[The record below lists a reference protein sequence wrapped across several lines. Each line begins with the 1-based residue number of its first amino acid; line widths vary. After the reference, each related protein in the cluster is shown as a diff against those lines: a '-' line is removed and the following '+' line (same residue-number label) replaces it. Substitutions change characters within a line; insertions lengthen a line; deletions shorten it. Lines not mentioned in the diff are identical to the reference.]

1 MEACLPGIPSMP
13 CSMPAFWAQN
23 PLKVPLLCGFKRLSA
38 MMSSGEESALDD
50 SGAEP
55 VEEDGTEDLNVVYKA
70 PCGLSLRNH
79 DDVVRFLLA
88 TESCD
93 VLQVSGRNKSTRST
107 RSTALKYETEVKSV
121 PAGRLLHL

>member
-1 MEACLPGIPSMP
+1 
-13 CSMPAFWAQN
+13 
-23 PLKVPLLCGFKRLSA
+23 

-93 VLQVSGRNKSTRST
+93 VLQVSWRNKSTRSTRST